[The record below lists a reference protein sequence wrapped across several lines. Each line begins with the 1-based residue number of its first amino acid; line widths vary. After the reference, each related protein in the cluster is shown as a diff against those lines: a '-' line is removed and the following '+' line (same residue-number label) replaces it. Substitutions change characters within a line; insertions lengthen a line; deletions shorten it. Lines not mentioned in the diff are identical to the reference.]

1 MSDKDVPYSK
11 QWEAEIAEYQDAKR
25 DLALAELGL
34 RQKFAPIVIEAERN
48 LDLKTLQDV
57 IMGLPIDFYPVSHV
71 HDAAARVKDKLII
84 NGIDK

>member
-11 QWEAEIAEYQDAKR
+11 LWEDEIAEFRAAQR
-25 DLALAELGL
+25 TLALAELGL

>member
-11 QWEAEIAEYQDAKR
+11 LWEDEIAEYRAAQR
-25 DLALAELGL
+25 TLALAELGL